1 LQNGKVDSKESVRE
15 DVMQSYFNS
24 VQQKTPDTKQLIPM
38 SNNKTLREKPRSHMS
53 LINLSEGPVKRY
65 GGSESKNAEIR
76 KKQLN
81 KTYDIIINKEANES
95 VEDDW
100 RLIRKQNFEY
110 PDYQA
115 KVSDEENA
123 RIREFNFK
131 SKQNKVELIE
141 SPTKKSD
148 LQNFLRS
155 FGTDKEEIKEVL
167 EVMKELLD
175 VRIDNRM
182 LHTLRETLISNN
194 KTSNSH
200 VATVEDFRTAWRT
213 LMSRE

>member
-1 LQNGKVDSKESVRE
+1 LQDGKVDSKESVKE

-38 SNNKTLREKPRSHMS
+38 SNKNNKTLREKPVSHMS
-53 LINLSEGPVKRY
+53 LINLTEGPVKRY
-65 GGSESKNAEIR
+65 KNF
-76 KKQLN
+76 
-81 KTYDIIINKEANES
+81 DIIINKEANEL

-100 RLIRKQNFEY
+100 RLIRKQNYEY

-131 SKQNKVELIE
+131 TKQNKVELTE
-141 SPTKKSD
+141 SPTTNNKSD

-155 FGTDKEEIKEVL
+155 VGTDKEDIKEVF
-167 EVMKELLD
+167 EVMKDLLD

-194 KTSNSH
+194 KTSNNH
-200 VATVEDFRTAWRT
+200 VATVDDFRTAWRT
-213 LMSRE
+213 LMSKE